1 MNMTGY
7 APTMTNMAPQLNPQR
22 SQIAALMG
30 SRPGMGMPA
39 PQAMPPAM
47 PMPNAPMAP
56 AQNGLNLSAPMGQP
70 PMGTPAMPRPVMR
83 MPQSMMR

>member
-1 MNMTGY
+1 MTGY
-7 APTMTNMAPQLNPQR
+7 APAPVANMAPQLNPQR

-39 PQAMPPAM
+39 SQAMPPAM
-47 PMPNAPMAP
+47 PP
-56 AQNGLNLSAPMGQP
+56 AQNGLNLSAPVGQP
-70 PMGTPAMPRPVMR
+70 PMGQAMPRPIMR

>member
-7 APTMTNMAPQLNPQR
+7 APAPLTNMAPQLNPQR

-30 SRPGMGMPA
+30 SRPGIPPTGQAMGMAAA

-47 PMPNAPMAP
+47 PM
-56 AQNGLNLSAPMGQP
+56 QGAPMGQP
-70 PMGTPAMPRPVMR
+70 PMGQAMLRPVMR
-83 MPQSMMR
+83 LPQSMMR